1 MDVAKQRA
9 AFQKYQTMGDS
20 SCESELEELMQQID
34 IMVNSKKVEWGKQVL
49 ALEQR
54 LEAQEQRL
62 EAQEQELSRTRGDR
76 DQRDCQ
82 IGILAK
88 KLEEAKKS
96 QNEVVRN
103 YETQLETLKD
113 QLSKLKKSYDKL
125 HYYHVK
131 NHKSDSADASP
142 EHERGQ
148 SDLRRLS
155 QRLEE
160 YKEQADQWENQKLMY
175 QENIKKLH
183 EQRKNLMEKCEYLQQ
198 SQSHPEQRSC
208 RTRPQD
214 EAITNNQSDIRR
226 SRCQLDA
233 SQETAGT
240 GRVVI
245 ENLKTTVK
253 EITLSRNSLKAENL
267 HLLQELRDCQKRC
280 QRMESKLSEATTE
293 LQAHEDLSR
302 ATEPDQRP
310 PHTITSEKDRENKLR
325 SQESDVFIKEKTKVQ
340 KRLKLSPC
348 KEDQVEKDFFIK
360 ESRGIGLEQ
369 LRADVSDLTERL
381 HQKDITI
388 ATISRKVSRLE
399 RELDMKEHGDVH
411 RQVLKSSDKNS
422 HLHDLTPDLET
433 ETPLEWRELEGP
445 QLEVMKTF
453 SWQSGITG
461 KRSQGKQTGWSD
473 EGEQT
478 LKMADDD
485 TNDDV
490 DGSCLRTDQQ
500 CLEFILPKL
509 RSPTQSV
516 HHLPEMDFTDFSHIG
531 YDQSGDSTAQPEQSF
546 VSAAERFL
554 QEEDGRA
561 RDFEN
566 VLNFQIQELQRHCEH
581 TVKRWRSYGY
591 SGCHPAS
598 S

>member
-183 EQRKNLMEKCEYLQQ
+183 EQRKNLMEKCEYL
-198 SQSHPEQRSC
+198 
-208 RTRPQD
+208 
-214 EAITNNQSDIRR
+214 
-226 SRCQLDA
+226 
-233 SQETAGT
+233 
-240 GRVVI
+240 
-245 ENLKTTVK
+245 
-253 EITLSRNSLKAENL
+253 
-267 HLLQELRDCQKRC
+267 